1 MYNNL
6 LLSIKKGVFII
17 NNNLSLRFSKIKEK
31 IKEYIKFNIIGTINF
46 VVSQGLYL
54 ILYLYFHINY
64 IVAYTITSVISIT
77 ASYFFNSKYTFKENQ
92 YTLKKYILS
101 ILVYLFEYALNLGLI
116 LLLVNKFSINK
127 AIAPIIAPIFS
138 TIPVFFLMR
147 LVIKNKHKKDKYIKG

>member
-77 ASYFFNSKYTFKENQ
+77 ASYFFNSKYTFKENH

-127 AIAPIIAPIFS
+127 TIAPIIAPIFS

>member
-77 ASYFFNSKYTFKENQ
+77 ASYFFNSKYTFKENH

-127 AIAPIIAPIFS
+127 AIAPIISPIFS